1 MVVICAMILPGI
13 SGSFLLVVMG
23 KYQQVLTAVHEFDWV
38 ILALFGVGAVIGL
51 LGLLAA
57 TQAFAEPLS
66 RWYHGLVWWD

>member
-1 MVVICAMILPGI
+1 MVAICAMILPGI

-51 LGLLAA
+51 LGCSRLL
-57 TQAFAEPLS
+57 
-66 RWYHGLVWWD
+66 